1 MWYVAKEFF
10 GLTTFTCYG
19 IASYF
24 YISIGQLVTSTSYF
38 TMGIAIKLISYWYIR
53 IVVRSCQPT
62 FVLLRVRLYD
72 SSEVTC
78 IFIITG
84 VFKKRILLFC
94 NHNLFL

>member
-10 GLTTFTCYG
+10 GLTTFTCYS
-19 IASYF
+19 ISIYF
-24 YISIGQLVTSTSYF
+24 HISIGQLFTSTSYF
-38 TMGIAIKLISYWYIR
+38 TIGYYYKAYKLLVYR